1 MKKKILI
8 ISILLGL
15 SQLTTFGLVNA
26 QTHFTPCLPDTSNP
40 FTPMNVFVIG
50 ASINGVDLS
59 AGDEV
64 GLYQMSDPNRCV
76 AAKTV
81 ESTLS
86 PSQPLQIIATMDD
99 GDGCGFM
106 EGDTILFKIWDDSKG
121 DSIIVG
127 VEEVV
132 FYNTQSGE
140 SLGDSVVVFTPLET
154 AAARLFATIPQF
166 SLSVSVS
173 PVGGGTTDPG
183 LGTHMYDTGTVVALS
198 ATSAAGY
205 IFDGWTGAV
214 ADPNSAITS
223 IRLDADKSVTA
234 NFRQDVVPVELV
246 SFDAEYLMQSRG
258 VLLTWR
264 TASETNNY
272 GFAIERSTTDH
283 VEDWSQTGFVDG
295 HGTSHVPQ
303 NYSYFDELETEA
315 HSYYYRLKQMDTD
328 GSYEYSKALKVETSV
343 PMSYALHQNYP
354 NPFNPE
360 TKISFQIPHSG
371 YVRVDVLNV
380 LGERV
385 QIVADGYYGAGQ
397 HILTI
402 DGKNLPS
409 GMYIYRLRSG
419 RFTSMKKMALL
430 R

>member
-1 MKKKILI
+1 MKKKILV
-8 ISILLGL
+8 ISLLLGL
-15 SQLTTFGLVNA
+15 CQLTSFGLADA
-26 QTHFTPCLPDTSNP
+26 QIHFTPCLPDTSNP
-40 FTPMNVFVIG
+40 FTPMNVFIIG
-50 ASINGVDLS
+50 ASINGIDLS

-64 GLYQMSDPNRCV
+64 GLYQLSDPNKCV

-81 ESTLS
+81 ASTLS

-121 DSIIVG
+121 DSISVG

-132 FYNTQSGE
+132 FYDTQSGE

-154 AAARLFATIPQF
+154 AAARLFATRPQF
-166 SLSVSVS
+166 SLSISLS

-198 ATSAAGY
+198 ATPATGY
-205 IFDGWTGAV
+205 LFDSWTGGV
-214 ADPNSAITS
+214 ADPNSAATS
-223 IRLDADKSVTA
+223 ITLDADKSVTA

-246 SFDAEYLMQSRG
+246 SFDAKYIQENRG

-272 GFAIERSTTDH
+272 GFAVERSMTNH
-283 VEDWSQTGFVDG
+283 AEDWSQTGFVDG

-303 NYSYFDELETEA
+303 NYDYFDKLDTEEQ
-315 HSYYYRLKQMDTD
+315 SCYYRLKQIDTD
-328 GSYEYSKALKVETSV
+328 GSYEYSNTLMVQTAAPV
-343 PMSYALHQNYP
+343 SYELHQNYP

-360 TKISFQIPHSG
+360 TKISFQIPQSG
-371 YVRVDVLNV
+371 HVRMDLLNV
-380 LGERV
+380 LGQRV
-385 QIVADGYYGAGQ
+385 QTVADGYYDAGH

-402 DGKNLPS
+402 DGKNLQT